1 MPIEP
6 RFIHLHVN
14 TSYSILRS
22 TIKTDSLLAA
32 VKKLNM
38 PAVAMTDI
46 NNLFGAFEFS
56 DHATAEKFGYGIQP
70 IIGCEIA
77 LKNPYDESK
86 NDFVILLVIDEDG
99 FANLRRL
106 DSKLFLRKLADDD
119 PNCGEQFITFEEL
132 KTNSAGLMLL
142 TGSVKGPLY
151 RMFNDGK
158 ADDAEKLLC
167 DLNEIFKGR
176 LYIELERH
184 DLPQE
189 KVAEPFLIDMAYK
202 YDLPLVATNSVMFL
216 DESYYDAHEAM
227 LCIGEKR
234 VLEDPEHPQSN
245 LNYRL
250 KSAEEM
256 EELFADIPEAIINTV
271 NIAKRSH
278 FMLKKINPVLPKISD
293 NENEQLRRDARE
305 GLDMRLRQVQPVAP
319 REEYLKR
326 LEYELDTI
334 ISMGFAGYFLIVADF
349 INWSK
354 NNGVPVG
361 PGRGSGAGSMVAWS
375 IRITDLDPFR
385 FGLLFERFLNPERV
399 NMPDFDVD
407 FCKEGRER
415 TIAYVCKKYGAD
427 RVAQIITYGQMK
439 AKAVVRDV
447 GRVIGMSYNAVDK
460 IAKMIPNTYKNE
472 KGDKKEITLGKALEL
487 VPELKEKVENDEQIG
502 HLFDIAFKL
511 EGLHRNSG
519 MHAAG
524 IVIGNKSLEEI
535 VPLYKDPDSDM
546 PVAQFNM
553 KYIESTSLVKFD
565 FLGLKTLTLLRDT
578 VRLIGKDYNFLSVI
592 PVDDADTYKMLS
604 NGDTVAVFQ
613 FESGGMKQVLQNMKP
628 DRIDDLV
635 AVVSLYRP
643 GPMDNIPSY
652 IARKHGREKIDY
664 IYPSL
669 EPILKETYGIIIY
682 QEQVMQISQ
691 VMAGYSLGGADLLRR
706 AMGKKIQAEMDKQEP
721 IFVNGAA
728 EKGVPSE
735 VANKVFSLMK
745 EFAKYGFNK
754 SHAAAYAWVAYQ
766 TAYLKC
772 HYRLEFMCAS
782 MSSEKGDT
790 DKLSLFRGDCEKAGI
805 KVLPPCVNHSY
816 NDFMPEDGKIRYAL
830 SAIKGMGEGAGIS
843 IERVRLEGGEFRSLS
858 DFLRRIDTRVVNR
871 KAMENMI
878 KAGAF
883 DCFDN
888 DRAKLLFN
896 LDAMMEYSA
905 KIMMENNS
913 SQISFFGMDTGSSD
927 FELKENPVKT
937 GTVMSSLEKLEEEK
951 SVIGFFLSDHPLKTF
966 ETSLK
971 RLRADRT
978 SDIAKTLKISPDG
991 ARFRLGVIVT
1001 GSKKGIT
1008 KTGKPYRIIS
1018 FSDMYGECDVFCWDE
1033 VYQDAKEMLEGRE
1046 PLFITVSGQMG
1057 DGEKEKLT
1065 LYLVEKL
1072 SDVSS
1077 RSTSCVIIN
1086 IKDNSVLDTVNEVLI
1101 NTAEGSTL
1109 VIIGR
1114 VIKYADKD
1122 LKVEIPLKKHYHLTS
1137 DSLDRLRYLNNVE
1150 IEEL

>member
-1 MPIEP
+1 MPLEP

-56 DHATAEKFGYGIQP
+56 DHATDEKRGYGIQP

-77 LKNPYDESK
+77 LKNPYEESK
-86 NDFVILLVIDEDG
+86 NDFVILLVIDEEG
-99 FANLRRL
+99 YANLRRL
-106 DSKLFLRKLADDD
+106 DSWLFLRKLAEND
-119 PNCGEQFITFEEL
+119 PGYGEHFITFDEL
-132 KTNSAGLMLL
+132 KANSAGLMLL

-158 ADDAEKLLC
+158 AEAAEKLLL
-167 DLNEIFKGR
+167 DLNEVFKDR

-189 KVAEPFLIDMAYK
+189 KAAEPFLIDMAYK
-202 YDLPLVATNSVMFL
+202 HNLPLVATNSVMFL
-216 DESYYDAHEAM
+216 DDSYYDAHEAM
-227 LCIGEKR
+227 LCIGEKM
-234 VLEDPEHPQSN
+234 VLDDPKHPRSN

-256 EELFADIPEAIINTV
+256 EALFADIPEAIMNTV

-278 FMLKKINPVLPKISD
+278 FMLKWIKAVLPKISD
-293 NENEQLRRDARE
+293 NENEQLRHDAYE
-305 GLDMRLRQVQPVAP
+305 GLDKRLKQVQPVAP
-319 REEYLKR
+319 REEYVKR

-334 ISMGFAGYFLIVADF
+334 IKMGFAGYFLIVADF

-407 FCKEGRER
+407 FCKEGREK
-415 TIAYVCKKYGAD
+415 TIKYVCDKYGAD

-447 GRVIGMSYNAVDK
+447 GRVIGVNLGVVDK
-460 IAKMIPNTYKNE
+460 IAKMIPNTYKTD
-472 KGDKKEITLGKALEL
+472 KGEKKEITLAKALEL
-487 VPELKEKVENDEQIG
+487 VPELKEKVENDVQIG

-524 IVIGNKSLEEI
+524 IVIGNKPLTEI
-535 VPLYKDPDSDM
+535 VPLYKDPDFDM

-578 VRLIGKDYNFLSVI
+578 VRLIGKDYEFLSLI
-592 PVDDADTYKMLS
+592 PIDDAATYEMLS

-643 GPMDNIPSY
+643 GPMGNIPSY
-652 IARKHGREKIDY
+652 IARKHGKEDIDY
-664 IYPSL
+664 LYPTL

-706 AMGKKIQAEMDKQEP
+706 AMGKKIPAEMAKQKP
-721 IFVNGAA
+721 IFTDGAS
-728 EKGVPSE
+728 KNGVPSE
-735 VANKVFSLMK
+735 VSSKVFALMEK
-745 EFAKYGFNK
+745 FAEYGFNK

-790 DKLSLFRGDCEKAGI
+790 EKLNLFRGDCEKAGI

-830 SAIKGMGEGAGIS
+830 SAIKGLGEGAGQS
-843 IERVRLEGGEFRSLS
+843 IEDIRDAGGEFKSLS
-858 DFLRRIDTRVVNR
+858 DFLRRVDTRVVNR

-878 KAGAF
+878 MAGAF
-883 DCFDN
+883 DCFDD

-896 LDAMMEYSA
+896 LNAMMDYSS
-905 KIMMENNS
+905 KVIEENNS
-913 SQISFFGMDTGSSD
+913 SQISFLGMDTGSSD
-927 FELKENPVKT
+927 FELKENPEKR
-937 GTVMSSLEKLEEEK
+937 VMSNLEKLENEK
-951 SVIGFFLSDHPLKTF
+951 KVIGFFLSDHPLKTF
-966 ETSLK
+966 ESSLK
-971 RLRADRT
+971 RLGT
-978 SDIAKTLKISPDG
+978 SKTSEISDILKLSPDM
-991 ARFRLGVIVT
+991 ARFHLGVIVI
-1001 GSKKGIT
+1001 GNKKGNA
-1008 KTGKPYRIIS
+1008 KNGKPFHIIS
-1018 FSDMYGECDVFCWDE
+1018 FSDRYGECDVFCWDE
-1033 VYQDAKEMLEGRE
+1033 DYQKSKEMLEGNE
-1046 PLFITVSGQMG
+1046 PLYITITGQMG
-1057 DGEKEKLT
+1057 EGGKERLT
-1065 LYLVEKL
+1065 LQSVEKL
-1072 SDVSS
+1072 SVVSA
-1077 RSTSCVIIN
+1077 RSTSSVIIN
-1086 IKDNSVLDTVNEVLI
+1086 IKNSSSLETVGAVLDGL
-1101 NTAEGSTL
+1101 AKGDTL
-1109 VIIGR
+1109 VVISR
-1114 VIKYADKD
+1114 VIKYADRE
-1122 LKVEIPLKKHYHLTS
+1122 LKVEIPLEKKYHLSS
-1137 DSLDRLRYLNNVE
+1137 DDLDRLRYLDNVG